1 MATTVGAGGIGRRR
15 RGPLKQL
22 AERATAPLLGVPVE
36 LPRALVATF
45 PELGTARFRVGG
57 LPPRVGGWM
66 LGQRSV
72 AAITLWRT
80 IFVAPGVRL
89 EPALLLHELGHVRQ
103 FEASPTFP
111 VRYLWE
117 SLRRGYSANRYEAD
131 AQRYADARLS
141 AQRAHRPP
149 SQDV

>member
-1 MATTVGAGGIGRRR
+1 
-15 RGPLKQL
+15 L
-22 AERATAPLLGVPVE
+22 E
-36 LPRALVATF
+36 LPRTLVAAY

-57 LPPRVGGWM
+57 LPPRVGGWV
-66 LGQRSV
+66 LGRRSV

-117 SLRRGYSANRYEAD
+117 SLRRGYEANRYEAD
-131 AQRYADARLS
+131 AQRYAEHRLN

-149 SQDV
+149 SQDA